1 LLIVAHAIQ
10 VGKNHRQ
17 ARLSQHNRNIRIWI
31 GNLAVFASKHWL
43 TVREKL
49 GGLDPGGFIADF
61 DKTRIVAAFPV
72 KWAVPV
78 HNRRKKETA

>member
-10 VGKNHRQ
+10 FGKNHRQ
-17 ARLSQHNRNIRIWI
+17 AGLSQHNRNIRIWI

-49 GGLDPGGFIADF
+49 GQEDSLPTS
-61 DKTRIVAAFPV
+61 TRRGSFQLFQ
-72 KWAVPV
+72 
-78 HNRRKKETA
+78 